1 MISIRERHIAEA
13 RGRVEKE
20 GKGKVWKESGGSRR
34 TGKGKCN
41 GERRKGNRR
50 GGKGPEPGL
59 VGVSGGSHLARL
71 LVHVE
76 GADDALGDLAAGAL
90 HQVLSQPVGQVGL
103 ARATGAREDEAPVL
117 EQKAYVVLHHRLGD
131 QCLEHQA
138 VDALLLQ
145 T

>member
-1 MISIRERHIAEA
+1 MWR
-13 RGRVEKE
+13 K
-20 GKGKVWKESGGSRR
+20 KGKEKSGKNLEAAEGL
-34 TGKGKCN
+34 
-41 GERRKGNRR
+41 EKGNAMGR
-50 GGKGPEPGL
+50 GGKGTEGAERGLGKALGELRPEPGL
-59 VGVSGGSHLARL
+59 AGVSGGSHLARL

-90 HQVLSQPVGQVGL
+90 HQVLGQPVGQVGL